1 LLLGCDLVVCGL
13 WTTRLLQLPRVG
25 VMCSIYRG
33 VCLPGMA
40 GQVAPM
46 FSLTRVDA
54 IPVVRVGEPCGT
66 RRALAPSLRVERLH
80 VRRAWTPGWV
90 CDVHSGKVVTIR

>member
-1 LLLGCDLVVCGL
+1 MLLGCDLVVCGL
-13 WTTRLLQLPRVG
+13 WTARGFSSREFG

-33 VCLPGMA
+33 VCLLGMA

-54 IPVVRVGEPCGT
+54 IPVVRVGEPCKP
-66 RRALAPSLRVERLH
+66 RRAVVPWGVGLRHGFATSIPAR
-80 VRRAWTPGWV
+80 W
-90 CDVHSGKVVTIR
+90 